1 MDKEYYSIGEI
12 AEICNIPIRTLRY
25 YDEIGLLVPEKRDI
39 ESSYRYYA
47 RHQILQANIINQ
59 FKVQGYSI
67 KEIKHQLANNSVSLS
82 EETLNQKH
90 AELKKTIAELNK
102 LEKRLGFFLECLK
115 YQDHQLH
122 LQLKEIPEIYIAY
135 VRQQG
140 LADQAAFMR
149 RFSELNTLCRK
160 NNLEP
165 IGNIMARYYD
175 DYQQYDPDCADV
187 EVSIQID
194 LNHEIGG
201 VVRKEPGYLC
211 VSALHYG
218 PYRDEYKT
226 YTLMM
231 EWMKKNNLVMCG
243 PAFNYLGY
251 GKMAANIAYDINQTT
266 DIPAFAAMSKENEET
281 INEFKDKIHIIETP
295 KKGGIGLNE
304 SLDGMC
310 KLAKALVDHE
320 DLNPITSKYCF

>member
-59 FKVQGYSI
+59 FKIQGYSI

-82 EETLNQKH
+82 EETLDQKH

-140 LADQAAFMR
+140 LADQEAFMR

-175 DYQQYDPDCADV
+175 DYQQYDPDCADI

-243 PAFNYLGY
+243 PALEYYLIDPIFT
-251 GKMAANIAYDINQTT
+251 ND
-266 DIPAFAAMSKENEET
+266 ENEFVTELR
-281 INEFKDKIHIIETP
+281 IPVKSI
-295 KKGGIGLNE
+295 
-304 SLDGMC
+304 
-310 KLAKALVDHE
+310 
-320 DLNPITSKYCF
+320 

>member
-1 MDKEYYSIGEI
+1 M
-12 AEICNIPIRTLRY
+12 
-25 YDEIGLLVPEKRDI
+25 
-39 ESSYRYYA
+39 
-47 RHQILQANIINQ
+47 
-59 FKVQGYSI
+59 
-67 KEIKHQLANNSVSLS
+67 
-82 EETLNQKH
+82 
-90 AELKKTIAELNK
+90 
-102 LEKRLGFFLECLK
+102 ECLK

>member
-59 FKVQGYSI
+59 FKIQGYSI

-90 AELKKTIAELNK
+90 AELKKTIA
-102 LEKRLGFFLECLK
+102 
-115 YQDHQLH
+115 
-122 LQLKEIPEIYIAY
+122 
-135 VRQQG
+135 
-140 LADQAAFMR
+140 
-149 RFSELNTLCRK
+149 ELNTLCRK

-211 VSALHYG
+211 VSALH
-218 PYRDEYKT
+218 
-226 YTLMM
+226 
-231 EWMKKNNLVMCG
+231 
-243 PAFNYLGY
+243 
-251 GKMAANIAYDINQTT
+251 
-266 DIPAFAAMSKENEET
+266 
-281 INEFKDKIHIIETP
+281 
-295 KKGGIGLNE
+295 
-304 SLDGMC
+304 
-310 KLAKALVDHE
+310 
-320 DLNPITSKYCF
+320 

>member
-47 RHQILQANIINQ
+47 RHQILQDNIINQ
-59 FKVQGYSI
+59 FKIQGYSI

-160 NNLEP
+160 NNL
-165 IGNIMARYYD
+165 
-175 DYQQYDPDCADV
+175 
-187 EVSIQID
+187 
-194 LNHEIGG
+194 
-201 VVRKEPGYLC
+201 
-211 VSALHYG
+211 
-218 PYRDEYKT
+218 
-226 YTLMM
+226 
-231 EWMKKNNLVMCG
+231 
-243 PAFNYLGY
+243 
-251 GKMAANIAYDINQTT
+251 
-266 DIPAFAAMSKENEET
+266 
-281 INEFKDKIHIIETP
+281 
-295 KKGGIGLNE
+295 
-304 SLDGMC
+304 
-310 KLAKALVDHE
+310 
-320 DLNPITSKYCF
+320 